1 MQYTCSTHAVHMQ
14 YTYISVKYIHIIH
27 IHPSG
32 PNHRWLTPG
41 IYLREVRGDIVSLLE
56 GLIDAIDTA
65 SKSPAQVS
73 MML

>member
-1 MQYTCSTHAVHMQ
+1 MY
-14 YTYISVKYIHIIH
+14 IIH
-27 IHPSG
+27 MHPSG

-56 GLIDAIDTA
+56 DLIDAIDTA